1 MLLHNNVYGIIL
13 YNKNN
18 NIVLIKS
25 WNEWGEGNYLEPDV
39 HYGRGMLEALRD
51 GKC

>member
-18 NIVLIKS
+18 NIVKNQS
-25 WNEWGEGNYLEPDV
+25 KVWKRHSSYSEFVSRVVKGWSSV
-39 HYGRGMLEALRD
+39 
-51 GKC
+51 K